1 MPESAEI
8 QDAGGGA
15 AGATPL
21 PDLIFSQT
29 DGGREIVARMVDFM
43 YGRVEGARAADQ
55 LSAAKELMDRAWGKP
70 PAAASPSAP
79 NAEDAESG
87 RTEYAADKLREMI
100 AAALAADAERSET

>member
-1 MPESAEI
+1 MTQSDEI
-8 QDAGGGA
+8 QDDA
-15 AGATPL
+15 APSL

-70 PAAASPSAP
+70 PPAASPSAP

-87 RTEYAADKLREMI
+87 RTEYAADRLREMI
-100 AAALAADAERSET
+100 AAALAADAERSEA